1 MEVVSG
7 HLRALTTASD
17 LRELLLKTVECTH
30 VCQIMLQQLMSH
42 YMFWQVN
49 GKYIFILLF
58 FMLIKMGER
67 ITILW
72 KKKYLRLI
80 IFQPPYKALFWDNM
94 YNLNGLN
101 YVTFPIEGYLIQ
113 GKDFFKQSLILK
125 HAIEKCVQQATW
137 ISFGIL

>member
-1 MEVVSG
+1 MLAIAKVLDYVTGKILAIGTKCKISDIM
-7 HLRALTTASD
+7 TA
-17 LRELLLKTVECTH
+17 ECTH

-94 YNLNGLN
+94 YSLNGLN

-113 GKDFFKQSLILK
+113 GKNFFEQSLILN
-125 HAIEKCVQQATW
+125 HAVEDVQ
-137 ISFGIL
+137 